1 MGQKVA
7 KNAFFGLGY
16 EFNDVCNLVKTGKV
30 NGKIWN
36 FFDHKMETTGNF
48 RVQFLEIIGNFRA
61 KKLEVNGKSLLKK
74 YPRIG
79 NYKSNN

>member
-1 MGQKVA
+1 MA
-7 KNAFFGLGY
+7 KFGTFL
-16 EFNDVCNLVKTGKV
+16 TT
-30 NGKIWN
+30 
-36 FFDHKMETTGNF
+36 KMETTGNF

-79 NYKSNN
+79 NYKSNIKSTLGYLFLLCFKNAITVRHYN